1 MLSNLW
7 TDGRTKER
15 CVSPCLSD
23 GMINIYIC
31 IYMIVVQARRYH
43 VDEWDLAM
51 LKRDERITGQV
62 NKQQAL

>member
-1 MLSNLW
+1 MWPEALPPFIIIA
-7 TDGRTKER
+7 G
-15 CVSPCLSD
+15 
-23 GMINIYIC
+23 C
-31 IYMIVVQARRYH
+31 IAFTGYAIKYLDRWENKGKARRYH